1 MIAVNF
7 VLVITVMASVDA
19 HPYEASSAMKQHSR
33 VKRQIPDGPDGAPDI
48 DDPTDPKYQELAQES
63 FDKYRETHS
72 GGQIIVKDIIV
83 TKATKQIVGGYVYRF
98 SFIVFPIYGDAL
110 TCYSKIF
117 VNLENQKEFVTVN
130 CDN

>member
-1 MIAVNF
+1 MIAVYF
-7 VLVITVMASVDA
+7 VLVITVLASVDA

-33 VKRQIPDGPDGAPDI
+33 VKRQIPGAPGI
-48 DDPTDPKYQELAQES
+48 EDPTDPKYQELAQES

-72 GGQIIVKDIIV
+72 AGQIVVKDIIV
-83 TKATKQIVGGYVYRF
+83 TKATKQLVAGDMYRL

-110 TCYSKIF
+110 HCYSEIY
-117 VNLENQKEFVTVN
+117 VNLENQKKFTVN